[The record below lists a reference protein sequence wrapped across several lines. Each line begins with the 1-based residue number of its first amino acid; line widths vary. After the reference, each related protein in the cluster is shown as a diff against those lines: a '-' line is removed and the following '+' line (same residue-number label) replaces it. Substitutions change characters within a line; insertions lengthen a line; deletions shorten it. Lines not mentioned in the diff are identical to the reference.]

1 MRSVVRVHLSPLI
14 SLKIIEYGGLAQL
27 GERLPCKQE
36 VTSSNLV
43 FSTSAMSTAE
53 TDNQN
58 IASCSH
64 VRDILIIGFHRAKA
78 RERKSQR
85 LLSAQQCEGGNPGAC
100 TRKFVCEEMYVRDT
114 VTEKTEGFRGLRYI
128 ERSRKGTNIA
138 SCSHKITKARI
149 N

>member
-1 MRSVVRVHLSPLI
+1 M
-14 SLKIIEYGGLAQL
+14 

-128 ERSRKGTNIA
+128 GRSRKGTNIA